1 MIGEALEITI
11 VVSMLVLV
19 GYPSTLMTI
28 EALRARRRR
37 RVRVVQSRRCPNDP
51 PQRALSRRSGAVGS
65 LDRLVKAGLVAVFA
79 RVRAWM
85 LLTEVR
91 GGGPERPAVNP
102 NLMTGIW

>member
-37 RVRVVQSRRCPNDP
+37 RVRVVQSRRCLNDP
-51 PQRALSRRSGAVGS
+51 PNGR
-65 LDRLVKAGLVAVFA
+65 
-79 RVRAWM
+79 
-85 LLTEVR
+85 
-91 GGGPERPAVNP
+91 
-102 NLMTGIW
+102 

>member
-37 RVRVVQSRRCPNDP
+37 WVRVVQSRYCH
-51 PQRALSRRSGAVGS
+51 RSPGGR
-65 LDRLVKAGLVAVFA
+65 LDD
-79 RVRAWM
+79 
-85 LLTEVR
+85 
-91 GGGPERPAVNP
+91 RPK
-102 NLMTGIW
+102 GR

>member
-37 RVRVVQSRRCPNDP
+37 WVRVVQSRHCRRGPGGRPNDHP
-51 PQRALSRRSGAVGS
+51 KGR
-65 LDRLVKAGLVAVFA
+65 
-79 RVRAWM
+79 
-85 LLTEVR
+85 
-91 GGGPERPAVNP
+91 
-102 NLMTGIW
+102 

>member
-51 PQRALSRRSGAVGS
+51 PNGR
-65 LDRLVKAGLVAVFA
+65 
-79 RVRAWM
+79 
-85 LLTEVR
+85 
-91 GGGPERPAVNP
+91 
-102 NLMTGIW
+102 